1 MVFSD
6 EDKILIKHLYL
17 VKGYGPSK
25 LMSEFPEKNWKRGGL
40 GKLLKKLRET
50 GTAER
55 RKGSGRPKS
64 ARTEENV
71 SAVEELAL
79 SQESQPQTHRSV
91 RQISR
96 ETGISQSSVF
106 RIIHADLGLKCLKK
120 RRAQELTESNRA
132 VRLQRAKKLLTMFP
146 DDKVDFIWFTDE
158 KMFTVAT
165 PRNPQNDRLY
175 VPAAIKKKQVA
186 AERLLHTRT
195 TFSRSVMVSVGVSKL
210 GFTDL
215 IFVDPGVKINGAYY
229 RDVLL
234 SQQLLPVMRDVSGEF
249 FIFQQDSAPAHRARD
264 TVRLLEQATP
274 AFIPPDLWPPNSPD
288 LNPVDY
294 KIWGIVQQRV
304 YQTRVHNVDELKQR
318 LLDIW
323 HGMEQ
328 SIIDSAI
335 DEWRGRLRACVR
347 AKGGHFEQLL

>member
-1 MVFSD
+1 
-6 EDKILIKHLYL
+6 
-17 VKGYGPSK
+17 
-25 LMSEFPEKNWKRGGL
+25 MSEFPEKNWKRGDL

-96 ETGISQSSVF
+96 VTGISQSSVF

-175 VPAAIKKKQVA
+175 VPAAIKKKQV
-186 AERLLHTRT
+186 
-195 TFSRSVMVSVGVSKL
+195 
-210 GFTDL
+210 
-215 IFVDPGVKINGAYY
+215 
-229 RDVLL
+229 
-234 SQQLLPVMRDVSGEF
+234 
-249 FIFQQDSAPAHRARD
+249 
-264 TVRLLEQATP
+264 
-274 AFIPPDLWPPNSPD
+274 
-288 LNPVDY
+288 
-294 KIWGIVQQRV
+294 
-304 YQTRVHNVDELKQR
+304 
-318 LLDIW
+318 
-323 HGMEQ
+323 
-328 SIIDSAI
+328 
-335 DEWRGRLRACVR
+335 
-347 AKGGHFEQLL
+347 

>member
-6 EDKILIKHLYL
+6 EDKALIKHFYL
-17 VKGYGPSK
+17 IKGYGPLK

-40 GKLLKKLRET
+40 NKLLKKLRET

-64 ARTEENV
+64 ARTKENV

-79 SQESQPQTHRSV
+79 SQEDQPQTHRSV

-96 ETGISQSSVF
+96 EIGIPRSSVF
-106 RIIHADLGLKCLKK
+106 RIIHEDLSLKCLKK

-132 VRLQRAKKLLTMFP
+132 VRLQRAKRLLKMYP
-146 DDKVDFIWFTDE
+146 NDKVDFIWFTDE
-158 KMFTVAT
+158 KVFTVAT
-165 PRNPQNDRLY
+165 PKNPQNDRLY
-175 VPAAIKKKQVA
+175 VPAAVKKKQVA
-186 AERLLHTRT
+186 ADRLLRTRT
-195 TFSRSVMVSVGVSKL
+195 TFSQSVMVSVGVSKL

-215 IFVDPGVKINGAYY
+215 IFVDPGVKINGSYY

-249 FIFQQDSAPAHRARD
+249 FIFQQDSAPAHRAHD

-274 AFIPPDLWPPNSPD
+274 AFISPDLWPPNSPD

-294 KIWGIVQQRV
+294 KIWSVVQQRV
-304 YQTRVHNVDELKQR
+304 YQSRVHNVDQLKQR

-335 DEWRGRLRACVR
+335 NE
-347 AKGGHFEQLL
+347 